1 MTNEEYG
8 KAYQRGFNLTVRF
21 LVSRGLSYDAALDT
35 AQAAWTKGWERREQL
50 RDPNLVLTWTNS
62 IALNIHRTYLR
73 REPQTQ
79 ILPELQVPP
88 RMNVA
93 AIDVRRILSDCKP
106 NDRIVLEGHYIQ
118 GYKVQEIAQQ
128 HGWSETAVRIR
139 LLRARRSVERR
150 LSRPK
155 QTRLRTLAEKTRRA
169 LQTALDVPALEAR
182 VA

>member
-1 MTNEEYG
+1 
-8 KAYQRGFNLTVRF
+8 
-21 LVSRGLSYDAALDT
+21 
-35 AQAAWTKGWERREQL
+35 
-50 RDPNLVLTWTNS
+50 
-62 IALNIHRTYLR
+62 
-73 REPQTQ
+73 
-79 ILPELQVPP
+79 
-88 RMNVA
+88 MNVA